1 MKTTDMMGL
10 AADLV
15 AFATKNGASEVEVS
29 LRRGTE
35 FSVDVREGEIEKLTE
50 AVSQGLYLR
59 LFVESKMARANS
71 SDLSEETLH
80 RLILNAIGRARLAS
94 PDPLAGLPEK
104 EPVTA
109 DYQALKI
116 YDPAI
121 LEMAPETK
129 IAMARTT
136 EAVARA
142 DKRVNKSF
150 GSTVQTY
157 MGEVFLVNSRGFQ
170 GTYKRTSCSC
180 GVSLQA
186 GEGTNLF
193 DEGFYDTSTSLAKL
207 EGPEAIA
214 KKAVHRVT
222 RLIGARKVSTQ
233 NVPVVLEPEMTG
245 SLLEF
250 FGDCVDGNNVYL
262 NQSFLA
268 GKIGE
273 KIAREGITIVDD
285 GQLAG
290 GPGTRPFDT
299 EGVPA
304 RKTVLVENGI
314 LRNYT
319 LDTYAARKL
328 KMHSTGNG
336 AGSTNLYLMAGS
348 STPQEIVRSVDRGLL
363 LTGTIGFGLV
373 PTTGDISRGA
383 FGLWIEKGEIAYPV
397 AEITISGNLGQ
408 VLKQIEM
415 VGNDLTFRDAT
426 TGPTIKVAEMTVGGT

>member
-1 MKTTDMMGL
+1 MKTMDLMNTAAGL
-10 AADLV
+10 V
-15 AFATKNGASEVEVS
+15 EFARKNGASEVEIS

-59 LFVESKMARANS
+59 LFVDSKMARANS
-71 SDLSEETLH
+71 SDLTPETLQK
-80 RLILNAIGRARLAS
+80 LVKNAIGRARLAS
-94 PDPLAGLPEK
+94 ADPLAGLPEK
-104 EPVTA
+104 EPPAA
-109 DYQALKI
+109 DYHALKI

-121 LEMAPETK
+121 VAMAPETK
-129 IAMARTT
+129 IAMAKTT

-142 DKRVNKSF
+142 DKRVAKSF
-150 GSTVQTY
+150 GATFQTY
-157 MGEVFLVNSRGFQ
+157 TGEVFLANSNGFQ
-170 GTYKRTSCSC
+170 GTYQRTSCSC

-193 DEGFYDTSTSLAKL
+193 DEGWYDNSTSLAKL
-207 EGPEAIA
+207 DAPEDIA

-222 RLIGARKVSTQ
+222 RLIGARKVPTQ

-245 SLLEF
+245 SLLDF

-268 GKIGE
+268 GKIGQE
-273 KIAREGITIVDD
+273 VAKKGITIVDD
-285 GQLAG
+285 GQLPG

-304 RKTVLVENGI
+304 RKTVLVENGV
-314 LRNYT
+314 LRNYL

-328 KMHSTGNG
+328 KMRSTGNG
-336 AGSTNLYLMAGS
+336 AGSTNLYLAAGA
-348 STPQEIVRSVDRGLL
+348 STPQEIIRSVDKGLL

-383 FGLWIEKGEIAYPV
+383 FGLWIEKGEIVYPV

-408 VLKQIEM
+408 ILRQIEM
-415 VGNDLTFRDAT
+415 IGNDLTFKDAT
-426 TGPTIKVAEMTVGGT
+426 TGPTIKIAELTVGGS

>member
-1 MKTTDMMGL
+1 MKTTDMMSM
-10 AADLV
+10 AAELV
-15 AFATKNGASEVEVS
+15 EFGTKNGASQVEVS

-35 FSVDVREGEIEKLTE
+35 FSVDVREGEVEKLTE
-50 AVSQGLYLR
+50 AGSQGLYLR
-59 LFVESKMARANS
+59 LFVDTKMARANS
-71 SDLSEETLH
+71 SDLSKDTLH
-80 RLILNAIGRARLAS
+80 KLVKNAIRRAGLAS
-94 PDPLAGLPEK
+94 ADPLAGLPEK
-104 EPVTA
+104 EPVTS
-109 DYQALKI
+109 DHHALKM

-121 LEMAPETK
+121 VEMTPETK
-129 IAMARTT
+129 IAMAKTT

-142 DKRVNKSF
+142 DNRVKKSF
-150 GSTVQTY
+150 GASFGTY
-157 MGEVFLVNSRGFQ
+157 TGEVFLANSNGFQ

-193 DEGFYDTSTSLAKL
+193 DEGYFDTSTSLVNL
-207 EGPEAIA
+207 EHPEVIA
-214 KKAVHRVT
+214 KKAIHRVT

-245 SLLEF
+245 SLLDF
-250 FGDCVDGNNVYL
+250 FANCVDGNSVYL

-273 KIAREGITIVDD
+273 KIAKEGITIVDD
-285 GQLAG
+285 GRLPG

-304 RKTVLVENGI
+304 RKTVLVENGV
-314 LRNYT
+314 LKSYL
-319 LDTYAARKL
+319 LDTYAGRKL
-328 KMHSTGNG
+328 KMRSTGNG
-336 AGSTNLYLMAGS
+336 AGSTNLYLAAGS
-348 STPQEIVRSVDRGLL
+348 STPQEIIRSVEKGLL

-383 FGLWIEKGEIAYPV
+383 FGLWIEKGEIVYPV

-408 VLKQIEM
+408 ILRQIEM
-415 VGNDLTFRDAT
+415 VGNDLTFREAT
-426 TGPTIKVAEMTVGGT
+426 TGPTIKIAEMTVGGT

>member
-1 MKTTDMMGL
+1 MKTIDMMNL
-10 AADLV
+10 AAELV
-15 AFATKNGASEVEVS
+15 EFGRKNGASQMEVS

-35 FSVDVREGEIEKLTE
+35 FSVEVREGEIEKLTE
-50 AVSQGLYLR
+50 AGSQGLYLR
-59 LFVESKMARANS
+59 LLVDTKMARANS
-71 SDLSEETLH
+71 SDLTPETLQK
-80 RLILNAIGRARLAS
+80 LVKNAIIRARLAS
-94 PDPLAGLPEK
+94 SDPLAALPEK

-109 DYQALKI
+109 DYNALKI

-121 LEMAPETK
+121 VEMAPETK
-129 IAMARTT
+129 ISLAKTT

-150 GSTVQTY
+150 GASFQTY
-157 MGEVFLVNSRGFQ
+157 IGEVFLANSSGFQ
-170 GTYKRTSCSC
+170 GTYRRTSCSC

-193 DEGFYDTSTSLAKL
+193 DEGWYDNSTSLAKL
-207 EGPEAIA
+207 EAPEAIA

-245 SLLEF
+245 SLLDF
-250 FGDCVDGNNVYL
+250 FGTCVDGENVYL

-268 GKIGE
+268 GRLGE
-273 KIAREGITIVDD
+273 KIAKEGITIVDD
-285 GQLAG
+285 GQLPG

-304 RKTVLVENGI
+304 RKTVLVENGV
-314 LRNYT
+314 LRNYL

-328 KMHSTGNG
+328 KLKSTGNG
-336 AGSTNLYLMAGS
+336 AGSTNLYLAAGG
-348 STPQEIVRSVDRGLL
+348 STPQEIIRSVDKGLL

-408 VLKQIEM
+408 ILQQVEM
-415 VGNDLTFRDAT
+415 VGNDLAFKDAT
-426 TGPTIKVAEMTVGGT
+426 TGPTIKIAEMTVGGT

>member
-1 MKTTDMMGL
+1 MKTIDMMNM
-10 AADLV
+10 AAELV
-15 AFATKNGASEVEVS
+15 EFGRKNGASQMEVS

-50 AVSQGLYLR
+50 AGSQGLYLR
-59 LFVESKMARANS
+59 LFVDTKMARANS
-71 SDLSEETLH
+71 SDLTPETLQK
-80 RLILNAIGRARLAS
+80 LVKNAIGRARLAS
-94 PDPLAGLPEK
+94 ADPLAGLPEK
-104 EPVTA
+104 EPLAA
-109 DYQALKI
+109 DAAVLKI

-121 LEMAPETK
+121 VEMAPETK
-129 IAMARTT
+129 IALARTT

-150 GSTVQTY
+150 GSSFQTY
-157 MGEVFLVNSRGFQ
+157 VGEVFLANSSGFQ

-180 GVSLQA
+180 GVNLQA

-207 EGPEAIA
+207 EAPEVIA
-214 KKAVHRVT
+214 KKAIHRVT

-245 SLLEF
+245 SLLDF
-250 FGDCVDGNNVYL
+250 FGTCVDGENVYL

-268 GKIGE
+268 GKLGE
-273 KIAREGITIVDD
+273 KIAKEGITIVDD
-285 GQLAG
+285 GQLPG

-304 RKTVLVENGI
+304 RKTVLVENGS
-314 LRNYT
+314 LRNYL

-328 KMHSTGNG
+328 KLKSTGNG
-336 AGSTNLYLMAGS
+336 AGSTNLYLAAGG
-348 STPQEIVRSVDRGLL
+348 STPQEIIRSVDKGLL

-408 VLKQIEM
+408 ILRQIEM
-415 VGNDLTFRDAT
+415 VGNDLAFKDAT
-426 TGPTIKVAEMTVGGT
+426 TGPTIKIAEMTVGGT